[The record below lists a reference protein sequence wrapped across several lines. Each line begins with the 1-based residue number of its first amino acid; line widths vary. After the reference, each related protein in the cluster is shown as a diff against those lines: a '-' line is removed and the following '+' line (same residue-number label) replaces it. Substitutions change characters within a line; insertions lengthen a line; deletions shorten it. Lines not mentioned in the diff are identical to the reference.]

1 MDKETLREKY
11 LGCILGA
18 AIGDTLGAPVERLNH
33 DEIESKY
40 GKITDFI
47 EDAGH
52 SPFWTDDTQMILDV
66 AESYI
71 EHSGCNQDDI
81 AQRFV
86 NWYEKGGR
94 GIGFTT
100 SRVLW
105 FISQGMKPIDASRMV
120 WDESK
125 QQLAG
130 NGALMRCSPTA
141 LARLNDKD
149 KIISESRAVGEIT
162 HFDPRSTE
170 SCVFFNHFLSDIIK
184 DIHRDLSDYLTT
196 FTEQDVISTV
206 ESAASTDQDALSV
219 SGYVLDTLKIAMWA
233 YANCSDF
240 EDALITVVNLGG
252 DTDTNGVVVGALFGG
267 QYGISGI
274 PNRWLEKLDQRER
287 LEKIALGLLDKFIS

>member
-1 MDKETLREKY
+1 MDKDTLREKY

-18 AIGDTLGAPVERLNH
+18 AIGDTLGAPVERLSH
-33 DEIESKY
+33 DEIKKQY

-47 EDAGH
+47 EDADH

-66 AESYI
+66 AESYV
-71 EHSGCNQDDI
+71 EHSDCNPDDI

-86 NWYEKGGR
+86 DWYEKGGR

-105 FISQGMKPIDASRMV
+105 FIKQGMKPLDASRMV

-130 NGALMRCSPTA
+130 NGALMRCAPTA

-149 KIISESRAVGEIT
+149 KIVSETRTVGEIT

-170 SCVFFNHFLSDIIK
+170 SCVFFNLFLSDIVQ
-184 DIHRDLSDYLTT
+184 DIHHDLSDYLVTL
-196 FTEQDVISTV
+196 TEQDVISTV
-206 ESAASTDQDALSV
+206 ESAASTDQDKLSK
-219 SGYVLDTLKIAMWA
+219 SGYVLDTLKVAMWA
-233 YANCSDF
+233 YANCVDF

-252 DTDTNGVVVGALFGG
+252 DTDTNGAVVGALFGG

-274 PNRWLEKLDQRER
+274 PSRWLEKLDQRER
-287 LEKIALGLLDKFIS
+287 LEKAALGLLDKFIS